1 MNPDSQAFYHEM
13 SKDIENDPLVP
24 KKMFR
29 TIKAKYEKEGK
40 NKKKQKPASASS
52 VWRLLSYT
60 FREHTLFGVGI
71 VLLALS
77 QLATIYLPL
86 ITGQI
91 IDVLLKYSDFSKLK
105 EFCLKFLGTFLIS
118 GVALFFRNICFT
130 LIAERVTVSLK
141 NETFSRFISFD
152 IEFFENK
159 KTGELLSRLGSDI
172 ATMKTATSSDIS
184 VLLKSLVVAI
194 GSFIIMFT
202 INIYLSLIILAVVPF
217 FILITSLFSN
227 YTKKY
232 NRSYQDIMAEGSVIA
247 EECFS
252 NIRTVKAFS
261 TEEEE
266 TQHFQ
271 AVNKK
276 AYTVAIK
283 KVIMAAAYRATTH
296 LIINTGVLGVLW
308 YGGYCVI
315 SGTLS
320 SGQLVSFL
328 IYANDYTDTASS
340 ISACISSILSAAG
353 VAEGL
358 FKIMDYKPKINNNKG
373 GLPGDFEGNI
383 EFKNVNFAYPSSPD
397 VKVLEDL
404 NLKINEGEVLAICGG
419 SGGGKSTIITLLERF
434 YDVSSG
440 ILLINHKD
448 IKDYDIKE
456 LHRKIGYVSQEP
468 VLFSGTIEENIT
480 YGVTAY
486 RQSELIKVCKWANA
500 LDFITDKES
509 FPLGFQTLVGEKGLK
524 LSGGQKQRIAIA
536 RALMKD
542 PKILIFDEATS
553 ALDAEAESQVQKA
566 IDLLMKKG
574 DLTMIIIAHRLSTI
588 VKCRRIVVMARGKIE
603 EEGDHETLWKLGGT
617 YKSLVEKQMELG
629 NFKEKEEEVDQLKI

>member
-1 MNPDSQAFYHEM
+1 MNFESEAVYHELSSIM
-13 SKDIENDPLVP
+13 GIDRDNDPIIQ
-24 KKMFR
+24 KSAFR
-29 TIKAKYEKEGK
+29 TIKASYE
-40 NKKKQKPASASS
+40 NIDKKKKPKKTASASS
-52 VWRLLSYT
+52 VWRLLAYT
-60 FREHTLFGVGI
+60 FHEYTLFILGI
-71 VLLALS
+71 ILLVLS

-91 IDVLLKYSDFSKLK
+91 IDVLLKYRDFENLFKY
-105 EFCLKFLGTFLIS
+105 CIKFLMTYVIS

-130 LIAERVTVSLK
+130 LISERVTVTLK

-172 ATMKTATSSDIS
+172 ATIKTATSSDIS
-184 VLLKSLVVAI
+184 VLLKCLVVAI
-194 GSFIIMFT
+194 GSFVIMFMM
-202 INIYLSLIILAVVPF
+202 NMYLSLIILAVVPF
-217 FILITSLFSN
+217 FVLTTTVFSN

-232 NRSYQDIMAEGSVIA
+232 NRNYQDIMAEGSIIA

-266 TQHFQ
+266 TAHFQ
-271 AVNKK
+271 SVNKK

-283 KVIMAAAYRATTH
+283 KVIMNAAYRASTH
-296 LIINTGVLGVLW
+296 LIINSGVLGVLW

-315 SGTLS
+315 QGTLS

-340 ISACISSILSAAG
+340 ISACISSIVSAAG

-358 FKIMDYKPKINNNKG
+358 FKIMDYKPKITSKTDG
-373 GLPGDFEGNI
+373 IIADFEGNI
-383 EFKNVNFAYPSSPD
+383 EFKNANFAYPSSPD
-397 VKVLEDL
+397 VKVLDNFNL
-404 NLKINEGEVLAICGG
+404 NIKSGEVLAICGG
-419 SGGGKSTIITLLERF
+419 SGGGKSTVITLLERF
-434 YDVSSG
+434 YDVGSG
-440 ILLINHKD
+440 FILINNRN
-448 IKDYDIKE
+448 IKDYDLKQ
-456 LHRKIGYVSQEP
+456 LHRRIGYVSQEP

-480 YGVTAY
+480 YGVTSY
-486 RQSELIKVCKWANA
+486 RKGDLLKVCKWANA

-509 FPLGFQTLVGEKGLK
+509 FPLGFTTLVGEKGLK

-553 ALDAEAESQVQKA
+553 ALDAEAEHQVQTA

-588 VKCRRIVVMARGKIE
+588 VKCQRIIVLGKGKIE
-603 EEGDHETLWKLGGT
+603 EEGDHESLWRLGGS
-617 YKSLVEKQMELG
+617 YKSLIERQMELG
-629 NFKEKEEEVDQLKI
+629 TFKDK